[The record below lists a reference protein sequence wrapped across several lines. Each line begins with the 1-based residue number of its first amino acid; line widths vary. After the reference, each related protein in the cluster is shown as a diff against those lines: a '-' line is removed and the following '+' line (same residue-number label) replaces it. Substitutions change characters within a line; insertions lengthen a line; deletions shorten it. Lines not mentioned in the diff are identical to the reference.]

1 MNVVRATSIVLL
13 AGSLGAVSPAHGQ
26 ERAAAVFRRVEP
38 GSGRGLFPGVPARP
52 APPASPAVD
61 SVVDFAVYP
70 ARPRAGNVVSFLDRS
85 TGAPTS
91 WEWLFGD
98 GGTSTDRNP
107 THVYTKAGAYTV
119 TLRIRGPGGALELE
133 KLTTVAAKDT
143 GTGSA
148 MTYLLPV
155 VLTASGQGGTR
166 FSTELTL
173 TNQTAGPLAA
183 TFTARGRSGD
193 TDFEDSAAFSVPPG
207 QVIQADVWAF
217 LKSIGMRVPA
227 GDPIGTLRVAV
238 QGLADLSQF
247 GAQVRVTTPPNQALL
262 DAGIRGRFGLAFT
275 ATPLTYSADGVAVLY
290 GLQQSSAAGV
300 RSNVACVNAA
310 AGVAKTD
317 PDGNPLP
324 LVPNDTLEITYV
336 NGETGAEHPEKD
348 VLADLAPFE
357 WRQIARPLE
366 PRGIANGYAVVRKTG
381 GDSQFLCYAVLN
393 DDVNGDGSFV
403 PMFVDDAPAPG
414 SRSFVPVVLEAAGY
428 QTEVTFTNRSTKPLD
443 ALVTLVLTS
452 QPDLPQYA
460 SIRLNAG
467 QQLVADNVMARLRS
481 AGLTIPA
488 DSIGSLFVQF
498 EEGAAARA
506 PSGAPVPFNLASLT
520 ARTFTVRQ
528 GGKFGLSYRSV
539 PLGEAGEARAY
550 VFGLQQSGE
559 RGKTDGT
566 RSNLAVVNVAG
577 KDEADVDLEI
587 TYFGSDGKQLGKQT
601 DCAPCRLKP
610 GEWRQFNAVL
620 DGRNGFTAANAY
632 ARIDRKLGAD
642 QVFAYGILNDQLN
655 DDGSYVPMVLP

>member
-1 MNVVRATSIVLL
+1 MSTGRATSILLL
-13 AGSLGAVSPAHGQ
+13 AGLGLAFPAVGLDDVSGTI
-26 ERAAAVFRRVEP
+26 RKVEP
-38 GSGRGLFPGVPARP
+38 GARRGLFPSSGAARP
-52 APPASPAVD
+52 AAPAVD
-61 SVVDFAVYP
+61 SVADFAVYP

-98 GGTSTDRNP
+98 GGTSTDRHP
-107 THVYTKAGAYTV
+107 SHTYAKAGAYNV
-119 TLRIRGPGGALELE
+119 TLRIRGPGGALEVE
-133 KLTTVAAKDT
+133 RLTTVSAKDT
-143 GTGSA
+143 GTGST

-173 TNQTAGPLAA
+173 TNQSAAALSA

-193 TDFEDSAAFSVPPG
+193 TDFEESATFSVPPG
-207 QVIQADVWAF
+207 QTIQPDVWVF
-217 LKSIGMRVPA
+217 LKSIGMKVPA

-238 QGLADLSQF
+238 QALADLSQF

-366 PRGIANGYAVVRKTG
+366 PRGITNGYAVVRKTS

-414 SRSFVPVVLEAAGY
+414 SRSFVPVVLQAAGY
-428 QTEVTFTNRSTKPLD
+428 QTEVTFTNRSARPLD
-443 ALVTLVLTS
+443 ALVTLVLTT

-460 SIRLNAG
+460 SISLKPG
-467 QQLVADNVMARLRS
+467 QQIVADDIMARLRS
-481 AGLTIPA
+481 AGLTIPP

-498 EEGAAARA
+498 EEGAAAARA
-506 PSGAPVPFNLASLT
+506 TAGAPVPFDLASLT

-539 PLGEAGEARAY
+539 PLGEAAESRAF
-550 VFGLQQSGE
+550 VFGLQQTGE
-559 RGKTDGT
+559 RGKTEGT

-587 TYFGSDGKQLGKQT
+587 TYFGPDGKQLGKQK

-620 DGRNGFTAANAY
+620 DGGNGFTAANAY

-642 QVFAYGILNDQLN
+642 QLFAYGILNDQLN